1 MMAIMLFAILTACS
15 RAPQPSTPPAFTPPV
30 LGLPLPG
37 VSLVATPNRGPA
49 CGAFNFHVHLDW
61 VVSAPQT
68 QDSYDVHV
76 DSPIGNVFAS
86 GHRVGHADTGNWAHV
101 GQWFFLVAR
110 DTRDVV
116 AAVRIGP
123 DDCIQ

>member
-1 MMAIMLFAILTACS
+1 MVRTMLIMLFAFLTACS
-15 RAPQPSTPPAFTPPV
+15 RTPQTAAPPV

-37 VSLVATPNRGPA
+37 VRLIATPDRGTA
-49 CGAFNFHVHLDW
+49 CGAPNFHVHFDW

-68 QDSYDVHV
+68 QNDFDVHV

-86 GHRVGHADTGNWAHV
+86 GNRVGHADTGNWVHV

-110 DTRDVV
+110 DSRDVF